1 MERMREE
8 ELAAYLEMC
17 IPFYERFHALS
28 GPLIRFLPLDTLIAS
43 PLIIFHVESAFF
55 FSFFF

>member
-1 MERMREE
+1 MREE

-17 IPFYERFHALS
+17 TPFYERFHALS